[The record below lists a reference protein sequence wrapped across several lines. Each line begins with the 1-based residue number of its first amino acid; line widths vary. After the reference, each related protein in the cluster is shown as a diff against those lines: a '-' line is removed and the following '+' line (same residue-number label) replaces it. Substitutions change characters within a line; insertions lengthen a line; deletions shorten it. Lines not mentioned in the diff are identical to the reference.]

1 MIRYKL
7 QVDPSLLGLI
17 LPYLSQAFRESVASR
32 EHSRSLP
39 PSSGDEELQASWKEG
54 LEEEGR
60 VDRLSLVRLFE
71 NPSLKNGLVEIPEE
85 EAEEV
90 LRSITDLRIFIR
102 EKNLESVS
110 DEDLEDGLVEIPRLG
125 PLEGTA
131 YLGYLLLA
139 EVQERL
145 IAGMI

>member
-1 MIRYKL
+1 MCIR
-7 QVDPSLLGLI
+7 D
-17 LPYLSQAFRESVASR
+17 R
-32 EHSRSLP
+32 
-39 PSSGDEELQASWKEG
+39 KEG

-71 NPSLKNGLVEIPEE
+71 NPSLKTGLVEIPEE

-110 DEDLEDGLVEIPRLG
+110 DEDLENGLVEIPRLG

-145 IAGMI
+145 IAEMI

>member
-39 PSSGDEELQASWKEG
+39 PSSGDDELKASWKEG

-60 VDRLSLVRLFE
+60 ADRLSLVRLFE
-71 NPSLKNGLVEIPEE
+71 NPSLKTGLVEIPEE

-110 DEDLEDGLVEIPRLG
+110 DEDLENGLVDIPRLG

-145 IAGMI
+145 IAEMI